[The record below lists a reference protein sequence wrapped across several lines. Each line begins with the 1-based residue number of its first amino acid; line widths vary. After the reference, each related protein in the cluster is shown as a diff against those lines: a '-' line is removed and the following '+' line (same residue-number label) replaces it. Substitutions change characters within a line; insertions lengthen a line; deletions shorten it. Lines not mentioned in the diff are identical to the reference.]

1 MNAKNTVLAAAAL
14 TALGF
19 VSAAANEIPEREDKG
34 GAVTPCSLT
43 GVNPAYHPHIFG
55 NPARA
60 KSYGFVKS
68 ADGSWHVEPNC
79 RR

>member
-1 MNAKNTVLAAAAL
+1 MNAHKNALAAAML
-14 TALGF
+14 TALGIG
-19 VSAAANEIPEREDKG
+19 SAAANEIPEREDKG
-34 GAVTPCSLT
+34 GAVMPCSLV
-43 GVNPAYHPHIFG
+43 GVNPAHHPHIFG

-68 ADGSWHVEPNC
+68 ADGTWHVEPNC

>member
-1 MNAKNTVLAAAAL
+1 VNAKKIMLAAATL
-14 TALGF
+14 TALSIG
-19 VSAAANEIPEREDKG
+19 SATANEIPEREDKG
-34 GAVTPCSLT
+34 GAVTPCSLA

-79 RR
+79 HR